1 MDVFSKIQ
9 EILQL
14 IYTFIPQEVFIII
27 TAALILGCIEYLRKG
42 NNEENNK
49 VKKN

>member
-1 MDVFSKIQ
+1 MDVFSKIH

-27 TAALILGCIEYLRKG
+27 MAGLILGCIEFLRKG
-42 NNEENNK
+42 NNEENNEG
-49 VKKN
+49 KKN